1 MRLLSM
7 QGTRRTWRWAKYIY
21 FKHSVSKGFFRFQC
35 IAFHPNGNYL
45 ATGSS
50 DHSVRLWCTTSGKL
64 MRVFADCR
72 QAVTSLAF
80 SADGKM
86 LAVAGDESK
95 VRIFDLAAGAQL
107 SELKDHTSSVS
118 SVAWGAHNQQL
129 ATACTDGSLRL
140 WDIKK
145 LSPMR

>member
-1 MRLLSM
+1 MLVIHKTLRL
-7 QGTRRTWRWAKYIY
+7 TRYNLYIY
-21 FKHSVSKGFFRFQC
+21 SDKLIILFTFSQC

-45 ATGSS
+45 ATGSA
-50 DHSVRLWCTTSGKL
+50 DHSVRLWCATSGKL

-80 SADGKM
+80 SSDGKM

-107 SELKDHTSSVS
+107 SELKDHPTSVS
-118 SVAWGAHNQQL
+118 SLAWGAHNQQL
-129 ATACTDGSLRL
+129 VTACIDGSLRL

-145 LSPMR
+145 LTPMR

>member
-1 MRLLSM
+1 
-7 QGTRRTWRWAKYIY
+7 
-21 FKHSVSKGFFRFQC
+21 
-35 IAFHPNGNYL
+35 
-45 ATGSS
+45 
-50 DHSVRLWCTTSGKL
+50 

-118 SVAWGAHNQQL
+118 SLAWGAHNQQL
-129 ATACTDGSLRL
+129 ATACSDGSLRL